1 MANSDFNSDFNS
13 DNNSN
18 NKLAFDIDFNSNFNV
33 NEISF
38 DTSSIISVIGAG
50 AMGSGIAQV
59 SATFGHKTYIYDLND
74 VILEKTKN
82 RLFASLDK
90 LIEKGKL
97 NEDKAN
103 SIKTNLHFTSN
114 LEDLKDSSF
123 IIEAIIENLEI
134 KHKLFKN
141 LEEIV
146 SKNCVIGTNTSS
158 ISIASLTSV
167 FKHNQRFLGV
177 HFFNPAQILPLV
189 EIIPSITTDKIILDK
204 TKALIDAWGKLTVIA
219 KDTPGFIVN
228 RIARPYYSEAIR
240 IYEEGIAD
248 IATIDWAMKTIS
260 GFRMGPFELMDY
272 IGHDVNYVVTETV
285 WKDMFFDPRFKPSI
299 SQKRLFEAGQFGVK
313 SGKGFYDY
321 SENAKKQQP
330 IEDEELGNYIF
341 NRVLAML
348 INEAADAVYYNIA
361 SIRDIE
367 IAMTKGV
374 NYPKGLLI
382 WADEIGLENILN
394 TLDNLYNEYKEDRY
408 RASILLRKMV
418 KNNQKFLS

>member
-1 MANSDFNSDFNS
+1 MANSNFNS
-13 DNNSN
+13 DNSLDNNS
-18 NKLAFDIDFNSNFNV
+18 AFDINFNTEFDL

-38 DTSSIISVIGAG
+38 DSYSVISVIGAG

-59 SATFGHKTYIYDLND
+59 SATFGHKTYVYDISD
-74 VILEKTKN
+74 AILEKTKN
-82 RLFASLDK
+82 RLFSSLDK

-97 NEDKAN
+97 NDEKAN
-103 SIKTNLHFTSN
+103 SIKGNLYFTSK
-114 LEDLKDSSF
+114 LEDLKDSSLV
-123 IIEAIIENLEI
+123 IEAIIENLEI

-167 FKHNQRFLGV
+167 FNHKNRFLGI

-189 EIIPSITTDKIILDK
+189 EIIPSITTDKLVLDK
-204 TKALIDAWGKLTVIA
+204 TKTLIDAWGKLTVIA

-248 IATIDWAMKTIS
+248 IATIDWAMKSIS

-285 WKDMFFDPRFKPSI
+285 WKDMFYDPRFKPSI

-321 SENAKKQQP
+321 SENAIKPQAN
-330 IEDEELGNYIF
+330 EDEELGNYIF
-341 NRVLAML
+341 NRILAML
-348 INEAADAVYYNIA
+348 INEAADAVYYQIA
-361 SIRDIE
+361 SIKDIE
-367 IAMTKGV
+367 TAMTKGV

-382 WADEIGLENILN
+382 WAEEIGLENILN